1 MLTEDSNVSLR
12 ENVRLLGGIL
22 GETLQAQV
30 GFELYN
36 KVETL
41 RRLSKEA
48 YKGNR
53 ESLKV
58 LLHTLQ
64 ALTPK
69 EILVVVRAFSYFL
82 NLVNIAENY
91 HRIRRGRWH
100 QSHSHISPQKGSLE
114 WAFLN
119 FHKKGYDPARIQKA
133 ILDLNIELVLTA
145 HPTEVTRRTLI
156 HKYDNMA
163 TALDQLERS
172 DLTPRGRTK
181 CYSTLHE
188 EITAAWQTDEIRRE
202 RPTPIDEAKWGFA
215 VIERSLWQAVPNF
228 LRELDAQL
236 FTLTGERL
244 PLEAHPIRF
253 GSWMGGDRDGN
264 PNVTHT
270 ITEEVCLLSRWMAA
284 NLYNRDIQTLSTELS
299 MSRCTTELR
308 NYLGDDQQTII
319 EPYRAILKPLRE
331 RLQATCGW
339 VEAQIEKLDQDGIDY
354 EVLNSANIIQTPND
368 MLEPLLIC
376 YRSLIECRA
385 ENIAKGMLLDIIRR
399 VVCFGI
405 SLVKLDIRQ
414 EAARHAQ
421 CLDEV
426 TQYLEL
432 GSYLAW
438 SSEEKQQ
445 FLEKELAAKRPLIP
459 VNMYFSPQAKEV
471 WDTFLMLSRQS
482 PLSLGAYVISM
493 ARDPVDILI
502 VQLLQREAGI
512 AHPLRVVPLF
522 ETLSDLQ
529 NAAPCF
535 EKLLSI
541 EHYKRAINGRQ
552 EIMIGYSD
560 SSKDAG
566 MLSASWALYQTQE
579 ALVKVAKSHDIHL
592 TLFHGRGGTVGR
604 GGAPAHMAILS
615 QPPGSIVGSLRIT
628 EQGEVIRHKYA
639 FEEIAQRTL
648 ELYTSATL
656 QVSLDPPPEPN
667 AQWRNIMDQL
677 SQHAY
682 QNYTHLIKDDPN
694 FFGYFDAV
702 TPCKE
707 IGKLAI
713 GSRPAK
719 RANIDA
725 LSSLRAIPW
734 VFAWTQNR
742 LAIPGWLGVG
752 EALEKLVA
760 AGEQQ
765 CLTQMAQQW
774 PFFES
779 LVSMVEMVLT
789 KSDPKLS
796 LHYESRLAPDHLKYI
811 GQQLRAQ
818 YMKTVSM
825 VQTILEVPTLLE
837 KQSVLARSIALRS
850 PYIYPLHILQAEL
863 LYRTRMSLDTKEDEE
878 NNISIY
884 NTALLISISGIA
896 AGMRNTG

>member
-1 MLTEDSNVSLR
+1 MLTENSNMPLR
-12 ENVRLLGGIL
+12 EDVRLLGKIL
-22 GETLQAQV
+22 GETIQSQV

-36 KVETL
+36 KVETI

-48 YKGNR
+48 YKGNS
-53 ESLKV
+53 ESLKT
-58 LLHTLQ
+58 LLETLQ
-64 ALTPK
+64 DLTPD

-100 QSHSHISPQKGSLE
+100 QSHSNISPQKGSLE
-114 WAFLN
+114 WTFLN
-119 FHKKGYDPARIQKA
+119 FQKKGYDPFVIQKT

-156 HKYDNMA
+156 HKYDHIA
-163 TALDQLERS
+163 KALDQLERG
-172 DLTPRGRTK
+172 DLTPRGREK
-181 CYSTLHE
+181 CYSILHE
-188 EITAAWQTDEIRRE
+188 EMTGAWQTDEIRRE

-215 VIERSLWQAVPNF
+215 VIEGSLWQAVPNF

-236 FTLTGERL
+236 FTLTKERL
-244 PLEAHPIRF
+244 PLEANPIRF

-264 PNVTHT
+264 PNVTHK
-270 ITEEVCLLSRWMAA
+270 ITAEVCLLSRWMAA
-284 NLYNRDIQTLSTELS
+284 NLYAKDISQLSTALS
-299 MSRCTTELR
+299 MSRCTAELR
-308 NYLGDDQQTII
+308 AYLGPEQQTVV

-331 RLQATCGW
+331 RLQATCSW
-339 VEAQIEKLDQDGIDY
+339 VETQIAKLQKEGFDHELSNDPY
-354 EVLNSANIIQTPND
+354 VIQEPND
-368 MLEPLLIC
+368 ILEPLLIC
-376 YRSLIECRA
+376 YRSLIECGA
-385 ENIAKGMLLDIIRR
+385 HSIANSMLLDIIRR

-414 EAARHAQ
+414 EASRHAL

-426 TQYLEL
+426 TQYLQL

-438 SSEEKQQ
+438 PLAQKQQ
-445 FLEKELAAKRPLIP
+445 FLETELAGKRPLIP
-459 VNMYFSPQAKEV
+459 LDMKFTPESQEV
-471 WDTFLMLSRQS
+471 WNTFLMLAKQS

-512 AHPLRVVPLF
+512 QQPLRIVPLF

-529 NAAPCF
+529 NAALCF
-535 EKLLSI
+535 DKLLKIEQYKNSI
-541 EHYKRAINGRQ
+541 FGRQ

-566 MLSASWALYQTQE
+566 ILSASWALYQAQE
-579 ALVKVAKSHDIHL
+579 ALVEVARSHDVHL

-615 QPPGSIVGSLRIT
+615 QPPVSIAGSIRIT

-656 QVSLDPPPEPN
+656 QACAEPPPEPN
-667 AQWRNIMDQL
+667 HEWRDLMDKL
-677 SQHAY
+677 SQDAQ
-682 QNYTHLIKDDPN
+682 QNYTQIIKNDPN
-694 FFGYFDAV
+694 FFPYFDAV

-719 RANIDA
+719 RSNIDA

-742 LAIPGWLGVG
+742 LTIPGWLGVG
-752 EALEKLVA
+752 EALEHAIKA
-760 AGEQQ
+760 DQQ
-765 CLTQMAQQW
+765 LCLTQMAHQW

-779 LVSMVEMVLT
+779 LMSMVEMVLT
-789 KSDPKLS
+789 KSDPNLS
-796 LHYESRLAPDHLKYI
+796 LHYESRLAAEPLKYV
-811 GQQLRAQ
+811 GQHLRSQ

-863 LYRTRMSLDTKEDEE
+863 LHRTRTSVKTQEGEDDHM
-878 NNISIY
+878 SIY